1 MEVQEKYFQ
10 LVTRA
15 RHNIDEDML
24 PLIREEPANLQRERT
39 PLTELL
45 EFILQT
51 AVQEQASDIHFE
63 PLDEEV
69 RIRMRIKGE
78 MKVLFSHMPL
88 ELYGNLV
95 SRFKLICG
103 LDIAEHRLPQD
114 GRFSFGGDHDNC
126 LDVRLSVVPMIT
138 GEKIVLR
145 LLNNKDSFK
154 GLSQLDLSEQN
165 FELLKH
171 KCTSGHGGIL
181 IAGPVNS
188 GKTTTL
194 YAILSMLNQD
204 GNNIISIEDPVEY
217 RMQGI
222 NQIQVNEKIDFTFEK
237 ALEAVLRQDFDCLAV
252 GEIRSSQVA
261 ETLISAAL
269 TGRRIYGTIHTPGAV
284 KTVYRLLDMGIR
296 PYIIQAAI
304 SVILGQRLLRKL
316 CPVCRLPYQVKT
328 DTKESIFLGDAY
340 NYEDVYYHHNPNGCP
355 QCGHTGFVGRIGIH
369 EILCFGDEAPA
380 KKMNDGEGAE
390 QLLTPDCMFGTMLDD
405 GVAKAIR
412 GDIQLEDL
420 MNIF

>member
-10 LVTRA
+10 LVSRA
-15 RHNIDEDML
+15 RHNIDEEML
-24 PLIREEPANLQRERT
+24 PLVREEPAALQRERT

-51 AVQEQASDIHFE
+51 AVQERASDIHFE
-63 PLDEEV
+63 PLAEEV

-78 MKVLFSHMPL
+78 MKILFAHMPL

-95 SRFKLICG
+95 SRFKLVCG

-114 GRFSFGGDHDNC
+114 GRFSFGGRQNDC

-145 LLNNKDSFK
+145 LLNNKDNFK
-154 GLSQLDLSEQN
+154 GLAQLDLSEQN
-165 FELLKH
+165 FALLRH
-171 KCTSGHGGIL
+171 KCATGHGAIL

-217 RMQGI
+217 RIEGI

-252 GEIRSSQVA
+252 GEIRSGQVA

-296 PYIIQAAI
+296 PYMIRAAI
-304 SVILGQRLLRKL
+304 SGIVGQRLLRRL
-316 CPVCRLPYQVKT
+316 CPVCRLPYQVHE
-328 DTKESIFLGDAY
+328 DSREGQFLGDSY
-340 NYEDVYYHHNPNGCP
+340 RKEDIYYHHNSQGCP
-355 QCGHTGFVGRIGIH
+355 QCGHTGFIGRIAIH
-369 EILCFGDEAPA
+369 EILCFDDDFKASQDKNEVAENLLSTDCLLST
-380 KKMNDGEGAE
+380 MREDGI
-390 QLLTPDCMFGTMLDD
+390 
-405 GVAKAIR
+405 AKAVR
-412 GDIQLEDL
+412 GELQLEEL
-420 MNIF
+420 MNIL

>member
-1 MEVQEKYFQ
+1 MEAQERYFQ
-10 LVTRA
+10 LISRA
-15 RHNIDEDML
+15 RHNMDDDL
-24 PLIREEPANLQRERT
+24 QPLVREEPAQLRRERT

-51 AVQEQASDIHFE
+51 ALQEKASDIHFE
-63 PLDEEV
+63 PLEEEV
-69 RIRMRIKGE
+69 RIRMRVKGE
-78 MKVLFSHMPL
+78 MKILFAHMPL

-114 GRFSFGGDHDNC
+114 GRFSFGGRQDNY

-145 LLNNKDSFK
+145 LLNNKDNFK
-154 GLSQLDLSEQN
+154 GLSQLDLSEKN
-165 FELLKH
+165 LELLKE

-217 RMQGI
+217 RIQGI

-252 GEIRSSQVA
+252 GEIRSKQVA

-269 TGRRIYGTIHTPGAV
+269 TGRRIYGTIHTPGAI
-284 KTVYRLLDMGIR
+284 KTVYRLLDLGIR
-296 PYIIQAAI
+296 PYIIRAAI
-304 SVILGQRLLRKL
+304 NVILGQRLLRRL
-316 CPVCRLPYQVKT
+316 CPICRLPYQVHP
-328 DTKESIFLGDAY
+328 DSRERHFLADAY
-340 NYEDVYYHHNPNGCP
+340 HAADIHYHHNPQGCP
-355 QCGHTGFVGRIGIH
+355 ECGHTGFIGRIGIH
-369 EILCFGDEAPA
+369 EILCFQEKDRKEVGEAEEAGKIVSPGCLVSTM
-380 KKMNDGEGAE
+380 KEDGI
-390 QLLTPDCMFGTMLDD
+390 
-405 GVAKAIR
+405 AKALK
-412 GDIQLEDL
+412 GEIQLEEL
-420 MNIF
+420 INIF

>member
-10 LVTRA
+10 LITRA
-15 RHNIDEDML
+15 RHNMDEELL
-24 PLIREEPANLQRERT
+24 PLVREEPVALQRERT

-51 AVQEQASDIHFE
+51 ALHERASDIHFE
-63 PLDEEV
+63 PLEEEV
-69 RIRMRIKGE
+69 RIRMRVKGE
-78 MKVLFSHMPL
+78 MRVLFAHMPL

-114 GRFSFGGDHDNC
+114 GRFSFGGKQENS

-145 LLNNKDSFK
+145 LLNNKDNFK

-165 FELLKH
+165 LELLKH
-171 KCTSGHGGIL
+171 KCTSGHGAIL

-194 YAILSMLNQD
+194 YAILSMLNQE

-217 RMQGI
+217 RIEGI
-222 NQIQVNEKIDFTFEK
+222 NQIQVNEKIAFTFEK

-296 PYIIQAAI
+296 PYIIRAAVRAI
-304 SVILGQRLLRKL
+304 VGQRLLRRL
-316 CPVCRLPYQVKT
+316 CPICRLPYQVQQ
-328 DTKESIFLGDAY
+328 DSREGHFLGEAY
-340 NYEDVYYHHNPNGCP
+340 RPEDIYYHHNPQGCP
-355 QCGHTGFVGRIGIH
+355 QCGHTGFIGRIAIH
-369 EILCFGDEAPA
+369 EILCFSEELSEEPKDKEV
-380 KKMNDGEGAE
+380 GAS
-390 QLLTPDCMFGTMLDD
+390 LISPDCLHSTMRED
-405 GVAKAIR
+405 GITKALA
-412 GDIQLEDL
+412 GEIQLEEL

>member
-1 MEVQEKYFQ
+1 MEAQEKYFQ
-10 LVTRA
+10 LISRA
-15 RHNIDEDML
+15 RHNMDEDL
-24 PLIREEPANLQRERT
+24 QPLVREAPAKLRKERT

-51 AVQEQASDIHFE
+51 ALQEKASDIHFE
-63 PLDEEV
+63 PLEEEV
-69 RIRMRIKGE
+69 RIRMRVKGE
-78 MKVLFSHMPL
+78 MKILFAHMPL

-95 SRFKLICG
+95 SRCKLICG

-114 GRFSFGGDHDNC
+114 GRFSFDGRHGNS

-145 LLNNKDSFK
+145 LLNNKDNFK
-154 GLSQLDLSEQN
+154 GLSQLDLSEKN
-165 FELLKH
+165 LELLKQ

-217 RMQGI
+217 RIQGI

-252 GEIRSSQVA
+252 GEIRSRQVA
-261 ETLISAAL
+261 ENLISAAL
-269 TGRRIYGTIHTPGAV
+269 TGRRIYGTIHTPGAI
-284 KTVYRLLDMGIR
+284 KTVYRLLDLGIR
-296 PYIIQAAI
+296 PYIIRAAI
-304 SVILGQRLLRKL
+304 NVILGQRLLRRL
-316 CPVCRLPYQVKT
+316 CPICRLPYQVHQ
-328 DTKESIFLGDAY
+328 ESREGHFLADAY
-340 NYEDVYYHHNPNGCP
+340 RAEDIYYHHNQQGCP
-355 QCGHTGFVGRIGIH
+355 ECGHTGFVGRIGIH
-369 EILCFGDEAPA
+369 EILCFHDKGRKKDGEADEAESLVSPSCLFSTM
-380 KKMNDGEGAE
+380 KEDGI
-390 QLLTPDCMFGTMLDD
+390 
-405 GVAKAIR
+405 AKALK
-412 GDIQLEDL
+412 GEIQLDEL
-420 MNIF
+420 INVF

>member
-1 MEVQEKYFQ
+1 MEAQERYFQ
-10 LVTRA
+10 LISRA
-15 RHNIDEDML
+15 RHNIDEDL
-24 PLIREEPANLQRERT
+24 QPLVREEPAQLRRERT

-51 AVQEQASDIHFE
+51 ALQEKASDIHFE
-63 PLDEEV
+63 PLEEEV
-69 RIRMRIKGE
+69 RIRMRVKGD
-78 MKVLFSHMPL
+78 MKILFAHMPL

-95 SRFKLICG
+95 SRFKLVCG

-114 GRFSFGGDHDNC
+114 GRFSFGGRQDNY

-145 LLNNKDSFK
+145 LLNNKDNFK
-154 GLSQLDLSEQN
+154 GLSQLDLSEKN
-165 FELLKH
+165 LELLKE

-217 RMQGI
+217 RIQGI

-252 GEIRSSQVA
+252 GEIRSKQVA

-269 TGRRIYGTIHTPGAV
+269 TGRRIYGTIHTPGAI
-284 KTVYRLLDMGIR
+284 KTVYRLLDLGIR
-296 PYIIQAAI
+296 PYIIRAAI
-304 SVILGQRLLRKL
+304 NVILGQRLLRRL
-316 CPVCRLPYQVKT
+316 CPICRLPYQVHP
-328 DTKESIFLGDAY
+328 DSRERHFLADAY
-340 NYEDVYYHHNPNGCP
+340 HAEDIYYHHNPQGCP
-355 QCGHTGFVGRIGIH
+355 ECGHTGFIGRIGIH
-369 EILCFGDEAPA
+369 EILCFQDKERKEVRDAEEADKIVSPGCLFSTM
-380 KKMNDGEGAE
+380 KEDGI
-390 QLLTPDCMFGTMLDD
+390 
-405 GVAKAIR
+405 AKALK
-412 GDIQLEDL
+412 GELQLEEL
-420 MNIF
+420 INIF